1 MAQDKSYFVVEFR
14 YPFEIK
20 GSHAKSPE
28 TAVEEARK
36 LFEQAYGFYPDK
48 WNARIFEFSVGEG
61 KVGAQAEY
69 FFSPTG
75 LQMKEINKN
84 ILSHQERIENDSNG
98 GNLSPSER
106 EEG

>member
-14 YPFEIK
+14 FPFEIK
-20 GSHAKSPE
+20 GQHAKSPE
-28 TAVEEARK
+28 TAVEEGRK
-36 LFEQAYGFYPDK
+36 LFEQSYGFFPDR
-48 WNARIFEFSVGEG
+48 WMARIFEFSVGEG

-84 ILSHQERIENDSNG
+84 ILIHQERIDNDSDG
-98 GNLSPSER
+98 GNLSSSSG